1 MEIIV
6 DATAAKDLAVFVEAI
21 SLCNGILNFLCFVL
35 EIIESRWL
43 DVR

>member
-1 MEIIV
+1 MEVIV
-6 DATAAKDLAVFVEAI
+6 DGTAGKYLAAFVEAI
-21 SLCNGILNFLCFVL
+21 SLCNGLLNFLCFVL